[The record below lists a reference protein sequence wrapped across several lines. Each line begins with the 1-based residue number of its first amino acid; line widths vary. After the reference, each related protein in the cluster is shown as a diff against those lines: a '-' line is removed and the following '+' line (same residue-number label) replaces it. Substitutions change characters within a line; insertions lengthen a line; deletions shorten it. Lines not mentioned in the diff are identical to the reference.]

1 MVNNQSYRLL
11 LPPKCKIKKTARG
24 GQRIVNGPVYDL
36 ALAQSLLYEYG
47 FLVVNEDAKDDK
59 KSQFNPEMD
68 DDELADFVTALTDDD
83 FDGAERCKTSTGMTV
98 DCDGYAMK
106 WNRNRR
112 CRWEYGAKIYVKFG
126 FATEDDLTML
136 VLCIHPSKW

>member
-1 MVNNQSYRLL
+1 MVNNQPCRLL
-11 LPPKCKIKKTARG
+11 VPSACKIKKTARG
-24 GQRIVNGPVYDL
+24 GQRITNGPVYDL
-36 ALAQSLLYEYG
+36 SLAQSLLYEHG
-47 FLVVNEDAKDDK
+47 LIVVNEDAKDDK

-68 DDELADFVTALTDDD
+68 DDELADFVMALKADD
-83 FDGAERCKTSTGMTV
+83 FDGSERCRTSLGMTV

-112 CRWEYGAKIYVKFG
+112 CRWEYAAKIYVKFG
-126 FATEDDLTML
+126 FATQGDLTML